1 MSGFVPLP
9 RVSYGPRGGG
19 GGGGG
24 DEEEEGGG
32 ERGARWDGVWTA
44 RTSGRGILSASAVV
58 VAASAA
64 AAAGLCEV
72 GLDAGP

>member
-9 RVSYGPRGGG
+9 PVSYGPRGGG
-19 GGGGG
+19 GGGG
-24 DEEEEGGG
+24 EEGGG
-32 ERGARWDGVWTA
+32 EGGARRDGVWTG
-44 RTSGRGILSASAVV
+44 RTSGRGIFSASAVV